1 MNMKKFLVGLTIA
14 ITTMGVMAELTAKP
28 MGGGRSFG
36 RQSQNVNRMPAA
48 PAPSQSPSMAPRQ
61 AAQPAPAPAVPPAAA
76 AKKPSPWKGIL
87 GGALLGLGLGALLS
101 HFGLGGAMA
110 SAIGSIL
117 MIALIGGV
125 IFFIISMIRRK
136 SAANGPRPAAA
147 FGGQQGSFGGPQGYD
162 APQEQRGVATP
173 EIGSGLNPPAQPA
186 WQPAAQPAAFQP
198 VQPEPAAAVPA
209 AHQQW
214 GVPADFDSYNFL
226 RHAKGNFIRLQAAW
240 DKADVND
247 IREFTTPEVF
257 AELRMQ
263 IQERNGQSDFTDV
276 VQIDAELL
284 GIENDGKD
292 YLASVRFTGMIKPA
306 KDALAEP
313 FKEVWN
319 LVKPVSGDG
328 GWLLGGIQQIA

>member
-1 MNMKKFLVGLTIA
+1 MKLKKFLVGLTIA
-14 ITTMGVMAELTAKP
+14 ITTMGVMAELAARP

-36 RQSQNVNRMPAA
+36 RQSQNVSRMPAA
-48 PAPSQSPSMAPRQ
+48 PAPSQSPSAAPRQ
-61 AAQPAPAPAVPPAAA
+61 AAQPAPAPAVPPAVTP
-76 AKKPSPWKGIL
+76 KPPSPWKGIL
-87 GGALLGLGLGALLS
+87 GGALLGLGLGALFS
-101 HFGLGGAMA
+101 HFGMGGALA
-110 SAIGSIL
+110 SALGSIL

-125 IFFIISMIRRK
+125 IFFIVSMLRRK
-136 SAANGPRPAAA
+136 SAPAPRPVSA
-147 FGGQQGSFGGPQGYD
+147 FGGQQGFGGEQG
-162 APQEQRGVATP
+162 GVTP
-173 EIGSGLNPPAQPA
+173 EIGSGLN
-186 WQPAAQPAAFQP
+186 QPAAQPAAFQAL
-198 VQPEPAAAVPA
+198 QPEAPALSGAAATEPAAHTP
-209 AHQQW
+209 W

-226 RHAKGNFIRLQAAW
+226 RTAKGNFIRLQAAW
-240 DKADVND
+240 DKGDAED

-257 AELRMQ
+257 AELRLQ
-263 IQERNGQSDFTDV
+263 IQERNGQADFTDV

-319 LVKPVSGDG
+319 LVKPVSGNG